1 MSLDLYPGY
10 MRFLHTA
17 DWHLGKSLRGR
28 SRLDEQQ
35 HCLDELLDIAARE
48 KIDTLLMAGDLFDT
62 HSPTADAERLAYQFF
77 AELLARRIKAVVI
90 AGNHDHPRRIQAVGP
105 LVEKLGIRFCHF
117 VGEDSVFEMDDARI
131 AVLPWVPEHK
141 LVDAES
147 LMGATADRAAEYS
160 DRMSL
165 IVDRLCASFTADRA
179 NLLIGHLFVF
189 GAEAT
194 GSERAIHLTKPYAI
208 APQRIPATASYIA
221 LGHLH
226 KPQEIAAASPTVYS
240 GSLLQLDFGEEGQR
254 KRVTIVDAQ
263 PGRKA
268 RIDSIPIT
276 AGRRLRS
283 VSGTLDELK
292 ADRHK
297 HATGDFLRVTVHLDK
312 YAAGIAGQVREF
324 LPEALDVRLEV
335 PQLAAGDPISQINLS
350 PQDLFRKFCEQKLGG
365 TPPDAL
371 IKAFEESYASHSA

>member
-1 MSLDLYPGY
+1 

-35 HCLDELLDIAARE
+35 RCLEELTDIATRE
-48 KIDTLLMAGDLFDT
+48 NVDTLLMAGDLFDS
-62 HSPTADAERLAYQFF
+62 HSPTAEAEKLAYQFF
-77 AELLARRIKAVVI
+77 AELLSRRIKAVVI
-90 AGNHDHPRRIQAVGP
+90 AGNHDHPRRIQALGP

-117 VGEDSVFEMDDARI
+117 VGPDSVFEMDDARI

-165 IVDRLCASFTADRA
+165 IVDQLCASFSPDRA
-179 NLLIGHLFVF
+179 NVLMGHLFVY

-194 GSERAIHLTKPYAI
+194 GSERAIHLTKPYAL
-208 APQRIPATASYIA
+208 APQRFPATASYIA

-226 KPQEIAAASPTVYS
+226 KPQEIAAASPVVYS
-240 GSLLQLDFGEEGQR
+240 GSLLQLDFGEEGQQ
-254 KRVTIVDAQ
+254 KRVTIVDAK

-268 RIDSIPIT
+268 KIDSIPLT

-283 VSGTLDELK
+283 VAGTLKDLK
-292 ADRHK
+292 AQSHK
-297 HATGDFLRVTVHLDK
+297 LATGDLLRVTVQLDK
-312 YAAGIAGQVREF
+312 YAAGIADQVREF

-335 PQLAAGDPISQINLS
+335 PQLAASDPVSHIHLS
-350 PQDLFRKFCEQKLGG
+350 PQELFRKFCEYKLGG
-365 TPPDAL
+365 TPSDAL